1 MSCAWVIAIVADLR
15 EKKML
20 TAILILTIFNTGLI
34 LVIGLGGFTAL
45 QDLIRKVHKHTLAHI
60 DDRTETAVTAIYNM
74 NSLKQKAEMSG
85 KAEL

>member
-1 MSCAWVIAIVADLR
+1 MK

-34 LVIGLGGFTAL
+34 LIIGLGGIGFFKDFMLRSIKYMVDHTDSSIEAATTAL
-45 QDLIRKVHKHTLAHI
+45 FNAD
-60 DDRTETAVTAIYNM
+60 
-74 NSLKQKAEMSG
+74 SLKQKAEMSG